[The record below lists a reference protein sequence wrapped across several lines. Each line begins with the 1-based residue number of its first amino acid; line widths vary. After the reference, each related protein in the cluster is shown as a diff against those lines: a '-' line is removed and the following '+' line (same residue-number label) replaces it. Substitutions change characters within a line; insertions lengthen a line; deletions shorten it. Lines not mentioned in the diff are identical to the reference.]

1 MTKKTNTVDELDAV
15 LNPVQTDED
24 KAYDRARQEQRDKEW
39 LREYALSHAISFHKN
54 NGGMLTAPQLVE
66 HANVFLNFIKGEAQ

>member
-1 MTKKTNTVDELDAV
+1 MTKKTTVENLDAV

-24 KAYDRARQEQRDKEW
+24 KAYDRARQEQRDAEW
-39 LREYALSHAISFHKN
+39 LRIDALTRAIEFHKN